1 MVPEIA
7 SAETKGQ
14 AAETVPDHTNPEVS
28 AVKQTA
34 ITDFFS
40 PRPATSLAEVSVLGG
55 NVSDNTREPSALPPF
70 IKPCPSV
77 RFSEV
82 PVVFHVQS
90 DCVVEDHLDPT
101 RPLYK
106 REALRPSP
114 EPSSAETGSSLTKSG
129 LDTLSPEL
137 EDLVSDTSN
146 GETLFGSPAQDSV
159 SSLPASPKSSREMP
173 SDTSSSPSKVPA
185 TKLIDTSQAEDT
197 KRDETQ
203 QDIEK
208 YWVKKDE
215 ERLEVIANMEKT
227 MAEMNGKLANAA
239 TAFQIASG
247 ANQGLQ
253 AELEKKTTS
262 LSQMEED
269 MDNLVHNLDAAD
281 MKTEQLK
288 KELAHNQ
295 RDRKFHFDRAEE
307 AMTLIES
314 DPTKDVVAKLLQ
326 AKAEAESTNII
337 QQREMESDMDYL
349 RLQLKE
355 RCDSVVHLTM
365 SLSRVADSDRWKE
378 IKKEMEEL
386 NARAKNLPEE
396 LQGAWSEC
404 KKWKGQ
410 HDALWEK
417 HQKLLVEQATLED
430 DFQRAQDSD
439 MEEIRKLQR
448 QLKNTAVSS
457 ERIIKGCLKQI
468 FERLVRCSLY
478 MESEGY
484 LPFNETHKMIRE
496 RVRKLTGEDYQKA
509 LEEYYDEHDIRDE
522 FTLVDEDDEED
533 GHDGGGDSGENAGGD
548 NKSDDDEDEGDHDL
562 NNEGQAGNGEP
573 GDQAN
578 DKEHD
583 EDPTGNHCNID
594 LDTSSIAVGPEGT
607 THDSCS
613 AAAPVTT
620 EDDNVIAATAKEEEV
635 RESSKTQEARR
646 KLGVTHS
653 KISPDSFPTI
663 ANQAIPAVTS
673 SSGVSHEHGDIA
685 SSDIVQTSDVLSP
698 GETAEE
704 AADSHLTAEEED
716 PVQVSNIDDAELS
729 STDNGGIRDESFE
742 NEKEVEVDQNRC
754 EDRAVLREDSSEAS
768 YSTDQIGEG
777 DNGTVRK
784 ASEDG
789 IPEGSDETKAH
800 QRNATSPPT
809 PAGGNGP
816 SERELLKPRVKKQ
829 AFSGRDSPVSV
840 LAANTKPEPSEGF
853 VFPNPSFASKPM
865 DTSSISNSAD
875 EIGSDVGEKYIFGN
889 RKNPP
894 PSLFATPSAD
904 SKAKSGKGSITPDP
918 LKTKPAEATRPSAA
932 AEGNSQGIWGD
943 VTFAARPSAAAKGNS
958 QGIWGDVTFA
968 AAENRPFLFNATPAV
983 DLETKPENK
992 SLVFKSF
999 STSQPAE
1006 SKTPAFKFTEFQRG
1020 SEATKPPK
1028 EAAPGATKEAR
1039 FPKQLQE
1046 FNFGQNGNAVSFTGS
1061 SPSLS
1066 GRSTQPASTE
1076 MFSFSGTS
1084 SPSMTS
1090 QATDKA
1096 AEVDVEKHENS
1107 KEDTL
1112 KTEGPK
1118 EGAPKKEAPKEEASE
1133 EKAPEEGTPTKEA
1146 PKEVTPKADGPEEH
1160 SPQEKTQKELTPKGI
1175 SAPKVATPKK
1185 EDALKEAP
1193 SPSSPSRNQKRAA
1206 KKQEKK
1212 EAKKA
1217 EKEAKNANAQAS
1229 RRVRQAL
1236 MMR

>member
-1 MVPEIA
+1 MVPETA

-14 AAETVPDHTNPEVS
+14 AAETVPDHTNPEIS

-55 NVSDNTREPSALPPF
+55 NVSDKTRGPSALPPF
-70 IKPCPSV
+70 ITPCPSV

-106 REALRPSP
+106 REALRTSS
-114 EPSSAETGSSLTKSG
+114 EASSAETGSSLTKPG
-129 LDTLSPEL
+129 LHTLSQEF
-137 EDLVSDTSN
+137 EDSVWDTSN
-146 GETLFGSPAQDSV
+146 EETLLGSPAQDSV
-159 SSLPASPKSSREMP
+159 SSLPTSPKSSREMP

-185 TKLIDTSQAEDT
+185 TKLIGTSQAEDT
-197 KRDETQ
+197 KRDEAQ
-203 QDIEK
+203 EDVEK

-227 MAEMNGKLANAA
+227 MAEMNGKLANTA
-239 TAFQIASG
+239 TAFQMASG

-262 LSQMEED
+262 LLQMEED
-269 MDNLVHNLDAAD
+269 MDHLVHSLDAAD
-281 MKTEQLK
+281 MKKEQLK

-326 AKAEAESTNII
+326 VKAEAESTNII
-337 QQREMESDMDYL
+337 QRREMESDMDYL

-355 RCDSVVHLTM
+355 RCDSVAHLTM

-430 DFQRAQDSD
+430 DFQRAQDAD

-457 ERIIKGCLKQI
+457 ERVVKGCLKQI

-583 EDPTGNHCNID
+583 EEPTGNHCNVD

-646 KLGVTHS
+646 KLEVTHS

-673 SSGVSHEHGDIA
+673 SSGVSHEHRDIA

-742 NEKEVEVDQNRC
+742 NGEEVEAGPNRC
-754 EDRAVLREDSSEAS
+754 EDRAVLCEDSSEAS
-768 YSTDQIGEG
+768 CSTNQIGEG
-777 DNGTVRK
+777 DDGSVRK
-784 ASEDG
+784 ASEDA
-789 IPEGSDETKAH
+789 IPKGSDEIKAH

-809 PAGGNGP
+809 PTVGNSP

-829 AFSGRDSPVSV
+829 AFSGRDRPVSV
-840 LAANTKPEPSEGF
+840 LAANTKPEPSERF

-865 DTSSISNSAD
+865 DTSSISNPAD
-875 EIGSDVGEKYIFGN
+875 DVGSDVGEKFIFGN

-894 PSLFATPSAD
+894 PSLFATPSTD
-904 SKAKSGKGSITPDP
+904 SKAKSGKGSITPEP
-918 LKTKPAEATRPSAA
+918 PKTKPAEAT
-932 AEGNSQGIWGD
+932 
-943 VTFAARPSAAAKGNS
+943 RPSAAAKGNS
-958 QGIWGDVTFA
+958 QGIWGGVAFV
-968 AAENRPFLFNATPAV
+968 AAENRPFSFKATPAV
-983 DLETKPENK
+983 DLETKPKNK
-992 SLVFKSF
+992 SLVFKPF

-1006 SKTPAFKFTEFQRG
+1006 AKTPAFKFTELQRG
-1020 SEATKPPK
+1020 SEATKAPK

-1039 FPKQLQE
+1039 FPKQLQG

-1061 SPSLS
+1061 SPSFPA
-1066 GRSTQPASTE
+1066 RVVQPVSTG

-1090 QATDKA
+1090 QATEKA
-1096 AEVDVEKHENS
+1096 AEVGVGKHENS
-1107 KEDTL
+1107 KEDIL
-1112 KTEGPK
+1112 KTEAPK
-1118 EGAPKKEAPKEEASE
+1118 EGAPKEEGLEEAS
-1133 EKAPEEGTPTKEA
+1133 EEGTPTKEA
-1146 PKEVTPKADGPEEH
+1146 PKEVTPKADGSEED
-1160 SPQEKTQKELTPKGI
+1160 SPQEKTQKEQTPKGI
-1175 SAPKVATPKK
+1175 SAPKEVTPKK
-1185 EDALKEAP
+1185 EDVLKEASSPAP
-1193 SPSSPSRNQKRAA
+1193 SPSSPTRNQKRAA

-1217 EKEAKNANAQAS
+1217 EKEANNANAQAS